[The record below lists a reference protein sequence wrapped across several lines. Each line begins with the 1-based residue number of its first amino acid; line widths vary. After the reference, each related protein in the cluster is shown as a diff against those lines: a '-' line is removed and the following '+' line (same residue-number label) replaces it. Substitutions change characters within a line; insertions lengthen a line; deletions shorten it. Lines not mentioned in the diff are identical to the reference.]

1 MADPR
6 FFAPVGPFTLGELA
20 DRTGAEIAVGGDCAL
35 TLHDVASLATAGPQ
49 RVRILPDV
57 RIGQEG
63 FGLASHPAG
72 HDLVAGHVLVPHLGR
87 VRSSTTSRSAPIAR
101 STVEPGRIRSLAT
114 AR

>member
-20 DRTGAEIAVGGDCAL
+20 DRTGAEIAAGGDRAL

-63 FGLASHPAG
+63 FGLAPDPAG
-72 HDLVAGHVLVPHLGR
+72 QLPVAQLGR
-87 VRSSTTSRSAPIAR
+87 VRSATTSRSAPIAR